1 MLKEAAALATSA
13 LPEHEV
19 LPQLAAMA
27 AGDPIEVRDEYAR
40 YTFEQ
45 TGSHLA
51 GWFSFQPLWQEIC
64 ATDPELFD

>member
-1 MLKEAAALATSA
+1 M
-13 LPEHEV
+13 
-19 LPQLAAMA
+19 QLAAMA
-27 AGDPIEVRDEYAR
+27 AGEPIEVRDEYAR

-64 ATDPELFD
+64 ATDPDLFD